1 MFEHAFQRMAMFI
14 PYLHPVW
21 LGSLTRFISFFILK
35 KYKRARCKTLS
46 EFLDNSKKKKMFWKR
61 QLSLLFFLS
70 LPLLQVSFDLSYCV
84 YLFLFLSYSLSLFF
98 FLPLPLLQVC
108 FDLYLSLTR
117 LLCLSLCVCLCESLF
132 HFCSYSLSPTVTSLL

>member
-70 LPLLQVSFDLSYCV
+70 LPLLQVSFDLPLALSLTVSVSLYYYV
-84 YLFLFLSYSLSLFF
+84 YLSVCLSHSFLLLLSLSL
-98 FLPLPLLQVC
+98 
-108 FDLYLSLTR
+108 LTNI
-117 LLCLSLCVCLCESLF
+117 SN
-132 HFCSYSLSPTVTSLL
+132 YK